1 MRDTTSCDKDRLKNR
16 FLLKKTSEAED
27 PGLLANEA
35 VENRDGAGPD
45 GVPDAL
51 ALERHRAV
59 LAEPLVDPVH
69 LEPARKKM
77 KRRRRAASAPRRI
90 GVDCRRGPR
99 TKGSDQQPLSC
110 TRGG

>member
-1 MRDTTSCDKDRLKNR
+1 MRDTTSCDQDRLK
-16 FLLKKTSEAED
+16 KKILTKKNSEAED
-27 PGLLANEA
+27 PGLLANKA

-59 LAEPLVDPVH
+59 LAEPDVDPVH

-77 KRRRRAASAPRRI
+77 KRRRRAA
-90 GVDCRRGPR
+90 RRGPSAPATTTAHLR
-99 TKGSDQQPLSC
+99 
-110 TRGG
+110 RGRAFGL